1 MAPGNWRSSIAMS
14 EASAFQESH
23 LRQVRSLLSD
33 LDTFRTLQCSKK
45 ERADW
50 TMVLKGWAFH
60 RISRSRSGVCAATVL
75 HWIRSVNPRL
85 PSPAPAAALAA
96 MVRGI
101 ATMSHLRPTNRARAA
116 TPLVQAALSDSWA
129 AASSPTSR
137 AVFMVVALMVR
148 GGMRRSDATR
158 VVCGDVEA
166 WETLP
171 GQGFVIFPSTEKTD
185 MTGAREI
192 EPFVFSCDSPWVPT
206 VLNLLQSPF
215 QGSGLDLENRVSS
228 FIHDRGIP
236 DVRALRR
243 HAAETLGGRAEA
255 GRLLRHREGSSQSVR
270 YSTTRDAIEPAARR
284 VRKVAFA
291 LSSTSPEPRPLH
303 GSPLISSGPCSICTR
318 HVPETEEAALCE
330 LCDEIACYDCHK
342 IGKDYYCTEHDAGD
356 SESESQ

>member
-1 MAPGNWRSSIAMS
+1 MAMS
-14 EASAFQESH
+14 EASAFQETH
-23 LRQVRSLLSD
+23 LRQVRALLWDIDS
-33 LDTFRTLQCSKK
+33 FRSLQCSKK

-50 TMVLKGWAFH
+50 STVLKGWAFH
-60 RISRSRSGVCAATVL
+60 RISRSRTGICAATVL

-101 ATMSHLRPTNRARAA
+101 ATMSHLRPTNRARAT
-116 TPLVQAALSDSWA
+116 TPAVQSALSDAWS

-158 VVCGDVEA
+158 IVCGDVEA

-192 EPFVFSCDSPWVPT
+192 EPFVFSCDTPWVPT
-206 VLNLLQSPF
+206 VLRLLQSPF
-215 QGSGLDLENRVSS
+215 RGSGVQLESLVSS
-228 FIHDRGIP
+228 FVHDKGIP
-236 DVRALRR
+236 DVRAFRR
-243 HAAETLGGRAEA
+243 HAAEALGSRTEA

-270 YSTTRDAIEPAARR
+270 YSTTRDAIEPSARR

-291 LSSTSPEPRPLH
+291 LSSVSPEPRPQ
-303 GSPLISSGPCSICTR
+303 GDPPLVSSGPCSICTR
-318 HVPETEEAALCE
+318 HVPDTEEAALCE
-330 LCDEIACYDCHK
+330 MCDEIACYGCHK
-342 IGKDYYCTEHDAGD
+342 EGKDYYCTEHDTGD